1 MQERLAALAALAQR
15 RSALTAIVLGLVGAC
30 AYPPLHLW
38 PLGLAA
44 LAGFVWLIHSAEN
57 WKQAASIELEIQ
69 V

>member
-1 MQERLAALAALAQR
+1 MDRLQALPDLLLR
-15 RSALTAIVLGLVGAC
+15 RPQLSALVLGLLVAC

-44 LAGFVWLIHSAEN
+44 LAGFVWLIYQASDWRSA
-57 WKQAASIELEIQ
+57 